1 MERDLVMLN
10 PVFIISFFCF
20 CTFYIFNQNK
30 KQFSKYLSW
39 IWTLYFMNRLPYAAN
54 SVSVSSYFFCFV
66 ILGSASRRFSFLRFS
81 LFRIWQ
87 WVLVML
93 DTDLPVIALIAEI
106 FLLSSISSHTESSEG
121 VNVLACCFKYS
132 IFCSLFCIIIF
143 TPDSIFSQISFPS
156 NSSTSSVWD
165 MVSPLDFMISIK
177 RNTCC
182 LSIFKNPRIVSCS
195 ISYLIFSFCISE
207 YLGIDAQ
214 PYEQDKWNRVV
225 IVTTIDF

>member
-1 MERDLVMLN
+1 MITSLDWL
-10 PVFIISFFCF
+10 
-20 CTFYIFNQNK
+20 FYGTGFSYAKSRFYYQLFLFLHVLYLYQNK

-106 FLLSSISSHTESSEG
+106 FLLSSISSHTGSSEG
-121 VNVLACCFKYS
+121 INVLACCFKYS

-156 NSSTSSVWD
+156 NSRTFSVWD
-165 MVSPLDFMISIK
+165 IVNPFISHDFNKTGYPNIW
-177 RNTCC
+177 
-182 LSIFKNPRIVSCS
+182 
-195 ISYLIFSFCISE
+195 
-207 YLGIDAQ
+207 G
-214 PYEQDKWNRVV
+214 
-225 IVTTIDF
+225 

>member
-20 CTFYIFNQNK
+20 CTFYIFIKTKSNSRN
-30 KQFSKYLSW
+30 
-39 IWTLYFMNRLPYAAN
+39 IWAEFELFMNRLPYAAN

-121 VNVLACCFKYS
+121 INVLACCFKYS

-156 NSSTSSVWD
+156 NSRAFSVWD
-165 MVSPLDFMISIK
+165 IVNPFISHDFNK
-177 RNTCC
+177 TG
-182 LSIFKNPRIVSCS
+182 
-195 ISYLIFSFCISE
+195 YL
-207 YLGIDAQ
+207 LL
-214 PYEQDKWNRVV
+214 VHL
-225 IVTTIDF
+225 